1 MHDAGYDPLLVIA
14 SILIAIM
21 AAFTGLRVASGLSM
35 LDPADRRKPIAK
47 AAIAIG
53 GGIWSMHFVAMLAM
67 KHNVPITYEALP
79 TLGSVL
85 VAILMTGIGFI
96 VLHFGERNQI
106 RILTAGIVSGLGIV
120 SMHYLGMSAITGN
133 VVVSYDPV
141 GVAISIIIAII
152 ASSLAFQLAYRRRTL
167 PTLIFGAIAFGLAVS
182 AMHYSAMAFTSIEA
196 QANGVG
202 TVDPILSSGTL
213 AMIVAVAAFVICGL
227 FLLIAIPIETTAP
240 VGLQATEPA
249 TVTSATGHGSELRAP
264 AAVLSRV
271 GDTMDMGNRG
281 DPGERLSDQRLSG
294 RRSSGR
300 IPYERDKTIR
310 FFSADQIAAVRAEGH
325 YSRVINGTDEYFCP
339 WPISKVE
346 KAIGSADFIRTH
358 RSYLVNLSYVC
369 GFRKEGEKAFCF
381 LKPDEEFSVPV
392 SRSRMADVQ
401 NALGLT

>member
-1 MHDAGYDPLLVIA
+1 MHDAGHDPLLVIA

-67 KHNVPITYEALP
+67 KHDVPITYEALP

-141 GVAISIIIAII
+141 GVAISIVIAVI

-196 QANGVG
+196 QATDAV

-227 FLLIAIPIETTAP
+227 FLLIAIPIETAAQNGP
-240 VGLQATEPA
+240 QVTEPA
-249 TVTSATGHGSELRAP
+249 KVTPSSEPEPELRAP

-271 GDTMDMGNRG
+271 GDTMDIGNRG
-281 DPGERLSDQRLSG
+281 DPHQRL
-294 RRSSGR
+294 SGR